1 MIYLSYSKFDNGNA
15 SANPNYDSRALAVVD
30 FWIES

>member
-1 MIYLSYSKFDNGNA
+1 MFSLFYAIFNNGNLA
-15 SANPNYDSRALAVVD
+15 ANLNSGSRALAVMD